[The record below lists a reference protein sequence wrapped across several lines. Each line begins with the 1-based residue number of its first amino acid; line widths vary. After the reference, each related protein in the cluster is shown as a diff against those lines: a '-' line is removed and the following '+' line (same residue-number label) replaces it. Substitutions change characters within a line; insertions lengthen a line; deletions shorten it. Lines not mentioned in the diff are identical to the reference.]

1 MIPIHH
7 TKLGS
12 LTSIKS
18 PTSGFLILE
27 SSVEPNRLI
36 LLTFSI
42 QFMICFNLFFIKT
55 KLIIIY
61 QFIEYNFQ
69 QFNPKLN
76 IIQTLT
82 LLYFNYK
89 QSISKIMF
97 IKNTLKKSKYS

>member
-18 PTSGFLILE
+18 PTSGFLIL
-27 SSVEPNRLI
+27 NKK